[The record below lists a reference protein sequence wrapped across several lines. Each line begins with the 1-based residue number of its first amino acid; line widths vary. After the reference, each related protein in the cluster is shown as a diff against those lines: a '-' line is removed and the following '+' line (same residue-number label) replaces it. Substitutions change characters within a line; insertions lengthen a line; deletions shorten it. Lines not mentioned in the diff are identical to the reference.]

1 MVTSKNIKLIVEY
14 DGSAYAGWQF
24 QPRQRTIQG
33 ELEAAIKRLTGKKVT
48 LYGAGRTDAGVHA
61 RGQVANFTITHTL
74 PAGKYRQG
82 LNFYLPDDIVI
93 SEAAAVPAD
102 FHSRY
107 DAIYRRYEYLI
118 GRRRTALD
126 AGRQWEFETD
136 LDIGLLN
143 AAADYI
149 MGDRDFTTCCV
160 VSSQK
165 ENNRCTVFVSRWTRE
180 GDFLRY
186 DIAADRFV
194 HNMIRSLVGLM
205 VDVGRRAITMK
216 TFKDIFHSGDHT
228 AIRRVAPARGLC
240 LVAVEY

>member
-1 MVTSKNIKLIVEY
+1 MVSPKNIKLVIEY
-14 DGSAYAGWQF
+14 DGSAYAGWQY
-24 QPRQRTIQG
+24 QPDLRTIQG
-33 ELEAAIKRLTGKKVT
+33 ELETAILKLTGEKVT

-61 RGQVANFTITHTL
+61 RGQVANFIIAHTL
-74 PAGKYRQG
+74 PFNKYRPG
-82 LNFYLPDDIVI
+82 LNFHLPDDIVI
-93 SEAAAVPAD
+93 REATVVPAG

-107 DAIYRRYEYLI
+107 DAIYRRYEYRI
-118 GRRRTALD
+118 GRRRSALD
-126 AGRQWEFETD
+126 PERRWEFETD

-143 AAADYI
+143 TAADYI

-180 GDFLRY
+180 GDLLRY
-186 DIAADRFV
+186 EIAADRFV

-205 VDVGRRAITMK
+205 ADVGRQAMTMK

>member
-1 MVTSKNIKLIVEY
+1 MTRRNIKLIIEY
-14 DGSAYAGWQF
+14 DGSAYAGWQY
-24 QPRQRTIQG
+24 QPEYRTIQG
-33 ELEAAIKRLTGKKVT
+33 ELEAAIMKLTGKKVT

-61 RGQVANFTITHTL
+61 RGQVANFTIAHTL
-74 PAGKYRQG
+74 PVSKYRPG
-82 LNFYLPDDIVI
+82 LNFHLPDDIVI
-93 SEAAAVPAD
+93 RDAIVVPAE

-118 GRRRTALD
+118 GRRRSALE
-126 AGRQWEFETD
+126 AGRRWEFEAD

-143 AAADYI
+143 TAADYI

-180 GDFLRY
+180 GDLLRY
-186 DIAADRFV
+186 EIAADRFV

-205 VDVGRRAITMK
+205 VDVGRHAMTMK

-228 AIRRVAPARGLC
+228 AIRQVAPARGLC

>member
-1 MVTSKNIKLIVEY
+1 MRNNIKLTIEY

-24 QPRQRTIQG
+24 QPNQKTIQG
-33 ELEAAIKRLTGKKVT
+33 ELEAAIKKLTGKKVT

-61 RGQVANFTITHTL
+61 RGQIANFAIAHTL
-74 PAGKYRQG
+74 PVPKYRDG
-82 LNFYLPDDIVI
+82 LNFHLPEDIVI
-93 SEAAAVPAD
+93 REAVAVPAE
-102 FHSRY
+102 FHARY
-107 DAIYRRYEYLI
+107 DAIFRRYEYII
-118 GRRRTALD
+118 GRRRSALHS
-126 AGRQWEFETD
+126 GRRWEFEAD

-165 ENNRCTVFVSRWTRE
+165 ENNRCTVFVSRWVQR
-180 GDFLRY
+180 GDALRY
-186 DIAADRFV
+186 EIAADRFV

-205 VDVGRRAITMK
+205 VDVGRRATTMR
-216 TFKDIFHSGDHT
+216 TFKGILHSGDHT

>member
-1 MVTSKNIKLIVEY
+1 VVTSKNIKLTIEY

-24 QPRQRTIQG
+24 QPDQRTIQG
-33 ELEAAIKRLTGKKVT
+33 ELEAAVKKLTGRKVT

-61 RGQVANFTITHTL
+61 RGQVANFAIAHTL
-74 PAGKYRQG
+74 QLSRYRDG
-82 LNFYLPDDIVI
+82 LNFHLPEDIVI
-93 SEAAAVPAD
+93 REAVAVPAE
-102 FHSRY
+102 FHARY
-107 DAIYRRYEYLI
+107 DAIFRRYEYSI
-118 GRRRTALD
+118 STRRSALD
-126 AGRQWEFETD
+126 SGQCWEFEAD
-136 LDIGLLN
+136 FDIGLLN

-165 ENNRCTVFVSRWTRE
+165 ENNRCTVFLSRWVRD
-180 GDFLRY
+180 GDVLRY
-186 DIAADRFV
+186 EIAADRFV

-205 VDVGRRAITMK
+205 ADVGRRAMTM
-216 TFKDIFHSGDHT
+216 TAFKGIFHSGDHT

>member
-1 MVTSKNIKLIVEY
+1 MVTQKNIKLIIEY
-14 DGSAYAGWQF
+14 DGSAYAGWQY
-24 QPRQRTIQG
+24 QPNQQTIQG
-33 ELEAAIKRLTGKKVT
+33 ELEAAIKKLTGKKVT

-61 RGQVANFTITHTL
+61 RGQVANFAIAHTL
-74 PAGKYRQG
+74 PASRYRRG
-82 LNFYLPDDIVI
+82 LNFHLPEDIVI
-93 SEAAAVPAD
+93 REAAAVPGE

-107 DAIYRRYEYLI
+107 DAIFRRYDYLI
-118 GRRRTALD
+118 GRGRSALD
-126 AGRQWEFETD
+126 AGRRWEFETD

-165 ENNRCTVFVSRWTRE
+165 ENNRCTVFVSRWMRE
-180 GDFLRY
+180 GNTLRY
-186 DIAADRFV
+186 EIAADRFV

-205 VDVGRRAITMK
+205 ADVGRRAVTMK

>member
-1 MVTSKNIKLIVEY
+1 MVTSKNIKLIAEY

-33 ELEAAIKRLTGKKVT
+33 ELEAAIRKLTGKKVT

-180 GDFLRY
+180 GDLLRY